1 MRHWGLPGFGMVL
14 AAAFLTACAGNPVG
28 PMPTATTRTSFDKEL
43 KQRDL
48 LYVSNANGTVSVYR
62 YWQRTLVTVLT
73 QFTRPLGECVDQS
86 GRVYIV
92 DYQAQNVTEFAH
104 GGTKSLRVLSDA
116 PYTPYGCSVAPSNG
130 NLAVANAAYGY
141 YGKGNIAIYSH
152 ASGKPEL
159 LSGSYY
165 NDQFTACA
173 YDDHGDLLVTST
185 YGYLDYYTHF
195 YYLPKGASQLIA
207 MDLTAP
213 GRSSGWGY
221 VQGVA
226 WDGKYWVVQSY
237 DGLYRYAINIKSTYV
252 DMMELSG
259 GDGEAGPVAIYRKD
273 SKAKGTQAVAGTGSN
288 GDSAVEFWNYPAAG
302 NPIHDITQDLDAPFG
317 VAIRLGSQE

>member
-1 MRHWGLPGFGMVL
+1 
-14 AAAFLTACAGNPVG
+14 
-28 PMPTATTRTSFDKEL
+28 MPTATTRTSFDKGL

-73 QFTRPLGECVDQS
+73 QFTRPLR
-86 GRVYIV
+86 RV
-92 DYQAQNVTEFAH
+92 
-104 GGTKSLRVLSDA
+104 R
-116 PYTPYGCSVAPSNG
+116 
-130 NLAVANAAYGY
+130 
-141 YGKGNIAIYSH
+141 
-152 ASGKPEL
+152 
-159 LSGSYY
+159 
-165 NDQFTACA
+165 
-173 YDDHGDLLVTST
+173 
-185 YGYLDYYTHF
+185 
-195 YYLPKGASQLIA
+195 
-207 MDLTAP
+207 
-213 GRSSGWGY
+213 GWGY

-317 VAIRLGSQE
+317 VAISLGSQE